1 MTLDYLIDDKVV
13 RNELMSKH
21 TTLGI
26 GGPAD
31 LFVKAHA
38 VSELRDY
45 VKLARDRRIPYLI
58 LGEGANLL
66 VGDRG
71 IRGLVIHNQ
80 CASIEFAP
88 ADGDAIWLVTAE
100 SGTAMRVIAHQSMS
114 RGLAGL
120 EWAVDVPGTVGGAV
134 VGNAGAF
141 DSYVSDSLQGVMVL
155 SPADVE
161 RWWPSEELELVYRS
175 SRFKAGER
183 VAGFG
188 PVILSATFALHK
200 EGEASVRQ
208 RAAEYSKRRTER
220 QPAGLSA
227 GSVFKR
233 SRQYPAGFL
242 IESAGLKGRRV
253 GGAIVSPKHAN
264 FIINLGTATARDV
277 LDLIHIVRE
286 TVYEQFEV
294 MLELEV
300 ELVGER

>member
-31 LFVKAHA
+31 LFVVAHA

-45 VKLARDRRIPYLI
+45 VRLARDRRIPYLI

-155 SPADVE
+155 SPDDVE

-277 LDLIHIVRE
+277 LDLIHIVRD

-294 MLELEV
+294 MLELEI

>member
-1 MTLDYLIDDKVV
+1 MTLDHLIGDKVV

-31 LFVKAHA
+31 LFIVAHT
-38 VSELRDY
+38 VSELRNY
-45 VKLARDRRIPYLI
+45 VRLAWDRRIPYLI

-71 IRGLVIHNQ
+71 IRGLVIQNQ
-80 CASIEFAP
+80 CASVEFAP
-88 ADGDAIWLVTAE
+88 ADGDATWLVIAE
-100 SGTAMRVIAHQSMS
+100 SGTAMRAIAHQSMS

-141 DSYVSDSLQGVMVL
+141 GSYVSDSLQGVMVL
-155 SPADVE
+155 SPDGVE
-161 RWWPSEELELVYRS
+161 RWWPSEELKLDYRS
-175 SRFKAGER
+175 SRFKEGER
-183 VAGFG
+183 IAGFG

-200 EGEASVRQ
+200 EDDTSVRQ
-208 RAAEYSKRRTER
+208 RAAEYSKRRAER

-253 GGAIVSPKHAN
+253 GGALVSPKHAN

-294 MLELEV
+294 MLELEI